1 VADKRA
7 SRRVPLV
14 IRVEAQAGGSPQ
26 ILLAQNISAGGILLR
41 TANPMTEGATL
52 DLKFILPG
60 AEDEIRVA
68 GRVQHVTPGEFVGVR
83 FLELTPAAAEAIR
96 RFVEKT

>member
-1 VADKRA
+1 MTDKRSA
-7 SRRVPLV
+7 RRVPLV
-14 IRVEAQAGGSPQ
+14 IRVEAHAGGSPH

-41 TANPMTEGATL
+41 TADNMTEGATL

-60 AEDEIRVA
+60 VEQEIRA
-68 GRVQHVTPGEFVGVR
+68 TARVQHVTPGEFVGVQ
-83 FLELTPAAAEAIR
+83 FTTLNPTDADAIR

>member
-1 VADKRA
+1 MTDKRVY
-7 SRRVPLV
+7 RRVPLV
-14 IRVEAQAGGSPQ
+14 IRVEAQAGDKPH

-41 TANPMTEGATL
+41 TADAMVEGATL

-60 AEDEIRVA
+60 EEEEIHVA

-83 FLELTPAAAEAIR
+83 FLDLRPAEAEAIR
-96 RFVEKT
+96 RFVEKA